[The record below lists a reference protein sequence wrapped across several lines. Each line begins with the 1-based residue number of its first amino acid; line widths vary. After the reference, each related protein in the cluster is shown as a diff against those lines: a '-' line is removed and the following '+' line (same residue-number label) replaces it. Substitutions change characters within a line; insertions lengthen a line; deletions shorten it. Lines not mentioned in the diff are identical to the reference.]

1 MITANEVRQTM
12 VPSIKLILNTIE
24 LVIMSAKNLG
34 HTMTKYEVPPLAVP
48 HLDAI
53 VKELNGAGF
62 RTSSELVKTSHEDYF
77 VITIGW

>member
-12 VPSIKLILNTIE
+12 IPSIKLIMNTIE
-24 LVIMSAKNLG
+24 LGIMSAKNLG

-53 VKELNGAGF
+53 VEELDDAGF
-62 RTSSELVKTSHEDYF
+62 RTSSELIETAGESTFSVDFS
-77 VITIGW
+77 